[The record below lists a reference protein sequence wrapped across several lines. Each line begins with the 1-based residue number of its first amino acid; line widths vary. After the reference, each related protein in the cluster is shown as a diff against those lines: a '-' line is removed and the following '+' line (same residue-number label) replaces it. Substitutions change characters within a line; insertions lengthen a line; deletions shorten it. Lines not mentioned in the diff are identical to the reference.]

1 MSFELQPVLTG
12 ELITVRPLR
21 PADFDELFAV
31 AADPLL
37 WEQHP
42 QPDRC
47 REEVFRAF
55 FRDAL
60 ASGGAFAVVD
70 TRESRLIGSS
80 RYHGYDAERREVEIG
95 WTFLARSHWGGV
107 YNKTLKQLMLDHAFQ
122 FVDTVVFLIGTENF
136 RSRRAVEKL
145 GGILAGSGQDR
156 AGVPHVRYQ
165 IEVGNWSG
173 GRSGAE
179 GSGGAGGPGG
189 AGDLS

>member
-1 MSFELQPVLTG
+1 MPFELQPVLTS

-42 QPDRC
+42 QSDRC

-70 TRESRLIGSS
+70 ARESRLIGSS
-80 RYHGYDAERREVEIG
+80 RYHGYDADRREVEIG

-122 FVDTVVFLIGTENF
+122 FVDTVVFLVGIENF

-145 GGILAGSGQDR
+145 GGVLAGPGQDR
-156 AGVPHVRYQ
+156 GGTPHVCYR
-165 IEVGNWSG
+165 IEGANWSG
-173 GRSGAE
+173 RRAGAAL
-179 GSGGAGGPGG
+179 SGGVGGLG
-189 AGDLS
+189 

>member
-1 MSFELQPVLTG
+1 MPFELQPVLTDD
-12 ELITVRPLR
+12 LLTVRPLR
-21 PADFDELFAV
+21 PADFDELFTV

-55 FRDAL
+55 FSDAL
-60 ASGGAFAVVD
+60 ASGGALAVVD

-80 RYHGYDAERREVEIG
+80 RYHGYDADRREVEIG
-95 WTFLARSHWGGV
+95 WTFLARSHWGGF
-107 YNKTLKQLMLDHAFQ
+107 YNKSLKQLMLDHAFQ
-122 FVDTVVFLIGTENF
+122 FVDTVVFLVGTDNR

-145 GGILAGSGQDR
+145 GGVLTGPAQDR
-156 AGVPHVRYQ
+156 AGEPHVRYR

-173 GRSGAE
+173 ERAGVDGSSGV
-179 GSGGAGGPGG
+179 GG
-189 AGDLS
+189 LS